1 MGILSGQSGQA
12 IILGFGFCWVEAR
25 SLDSGP
31 KYIGYEPLKGENGD
45 KVGEGAS
52 CYSLQSLVEE
62 VVIQQL
68 NNVPSGLKAP
78 FFSGFDSA
86 NPTHERIGKPGEKV
100 R

>member
-1 MGILSGQSGQA
+1 MGILPGQSGQA

-25 SLDSGP
+25 GLDFGP
-31 KYIGYEPLKGENGD
+31 KYIGYEPLKGENGS

-68 NNVPSGLKAP
+68 NNVPSPMRGSGNEGKKYIDFLP
-78 FFSGFDSA
+78 FG
-86 NPTHERIGKPGEKV
+86 
-100 R
+100 